1 MSGAD
6 ESYDVVIVGGAVMG
20 SAIAYFLTR
29 TPAFNGSICVIE
41 RDPGYPRAA
50 TTLSLAGLRQQ
61 FSTPENIRMCL
72 YSRDFVRTLKQRFGA
87 DADVSFKEQGYLLLA
102 SEAGIPIASE
112 NQKLQV
118 REGADIALMGP
129 TDLARRFPWLRTVDL
144 ACGTFGRS
152 GEGWMDAHALL
163 GLFRRAARE
172 GGVSYLHG
180 EVTGVH
186 RTGARIDAVDLAD
199 GRTIRCGV
207 LVNAAGPQA
216 GDVAKLAR
224 LHLPV
229 EPRKRS
235 VFVVAC
241 RTPIEAMPLLV
252 DPSGVYIRP
261 EGAYFLTGFSPEE
274 ADDPRPADD
283 DFEVDYR
290 YYEEVIWP
298 ALAHRIPAMESLKLV
313 RAWVGHYDYNV
324 IDQNAII
331 GWHDEVRNL
340 MFCNGFSGHGLQQSP
355 AAGRAV
361 AELIAHGHFVTL
373 DLSVFGYARLVEGR
387 AVREVNVI

>member
-1 MSGAD
+1 
-6 ESYDVVIVGGAVMG
+6 
-20 SAIAYFLTR
+20 
-29 TPAFNGSICVIE
+29 
-41 RDPGYPRAA
+41 
-50 TTLSLAGLRQQ
+50 
-61 FSTPENIRMCL
+61 
-72 YSRDFVRTLKQRFGA
+72 
-87 DADVSFKEQGYLLLA
+87 
-102 SEAGIPIASE
+102 
-112 NQKLQV
+112 
-118 REGADIALMGP
+118 
-129 TDLARRFPWLRTVDL
+129 
-144 ACGTFGRS
+144 
-152 GEGWMDAHALL
+152 
-163 GLFRRAARE
+163 
-172 GGVSYLHG
+172 
-180 EVTGVH
+180 
-186 RTGARIDAVDLAD
+186 
-199 GRTIRCGV
+199 
-207 LVNAAGPQA
+207 
-216 GDVAKLAR
+216 
-224 LHLPV
+224 
-229 EPRKRS
+229 
-235 VFVVAC
+235 
-241 RTPIEAMPLLV
+241 MPLLV

-373 DLSVFGYARLVEGR
+373 DLSVFGYERLVEGR